1 VYVIS
6 FYSYKGGA
14 GRSMALVNVGVQLAR
29 AGKRVLLVDFDLE
42 APSLSNYNLGI
53 PACKR
58 GVIDYVGD
66 YLQRDRAPDVRDFIS
81 DPRTFPTGGTLC
93 LMPAGTQSPDYQ
105 GRLATVNWLDLY
117 ENRSGYMLIE
127 ELKAQWAAH
136 LAPDYVLI
144 DSRTGYSDV
153 SGICT
158 RQLPNAVCFVFV
170 PNRQHLE
177 GLATVVEQVRDS
189 VAADPVHRPIELFFL
204 ESNVPYHDDERRT
217 LDRNRKIF
225 FEKLKISAFHSTI
238 HHYPHLSLFD
248 QSVFVEEFPDTTLA
262 SEYREL
268 TETLR
273 RENLADR
280 DAVMPQLKQMEF
292 EARITRGLAVNP
304 RNSNKLSEISSLHG
318 TDAEVCFWLGRISRR
333 VGDTD
338 EALIQLN
345 QAIERGYD
353 RPEAYLER
361 ASLELREQ
369 TLAANAVADLRRALE
384 LSTEQPKYGDVHFAL
399 RTLVQLERTDL
410 AELSTAPAL
419 QALSQ
424 GEQVRLAG
432 ELNTSDEAVSL
443 AYSVLNRV
451 QHGTKLEGETLSNWR
466 GALSL
471 CCIRLKK
478 FAEAIQILKESETSM
493 SAEQSRLFN
502 LGVARWAESEVA
514 PTIEFTAL
522 LQLHTENERPDAN
535 YYQCM
540 AIVSYTLGDRDR
552 ARLLLD
558 RAKRLAENT
567 PIRHFSAFRYLRV
580 SPRAFVSDC
589 HALAKQMNNQENLT
603 FPAVNRL
610 SDTDGVRRH

>member
-1 VYVIS
+1 
-6 FYSYKGGA
+6 
-14 GRSMALVNVGVQLAR
+14 MALVNVGAQLAR

-42 APSLSNYNLGI
+42 APSLANYNLGI

-58 GVIDYVGD
+58 GVIDYVND
-66 YLQRDRAPDVRDFIS
+66 YLQSDRAPDVRDFVS
-81 DPRTFPTGGTLC
+81 DPKTFSAGGGTLW
-93 LMPAGTQSPDYQ
+93 LMPAGSQSSDYQ
-105 GRLATVNWLDLY
+105 ERLASINWLDLY
-117 ENRSGYMLIE
+117 ENRSGYMLME

-189 VAADPVHRPIELFFL
+189 VAADPVHRPIESFFV

-217 LDRNRKIF
+217 LEKNRKIF
-225 FEKLKISAFHSTI
+225 REKLKISAFHSTI

-292 EARITRGLAVNP
+292 EARIAQGLSVNP
-304 RNSNKLSEISSLHG
+304 RNRNKLSEISSLHG

-333 VGDTD
+333 VGDVD

-345 QAIERGYD
+345 QAIERGYE

-369 TLAANAVADLRRALE
+369 TLAENAVIDLRRALE
-384 LSTEQPKYGDVHFAL
+384 LSTDQPKYNDVLFAI
-399 RTLVQLERTDL
+399 RTLVQLRRFDL
-410 AELSTAPAL
+410 AELSAAPAL

-424 GEQVRLAG
+424 REQVCLAF
-432 ELNTSDEAVSL
+432 EMNTSDEAVSF
-443 AYSVLNRV
+443 AYSVLTRL
-451 QHGTKLEGETLSNWR
+451 QRDSKLEEEALSNWR
-466 GALSL
+466 SALSL

-478 FAEAIQILKESETSM
+478 FSEANLLLHESEASV

-502 LGVARWAESEVA
+502 LGVARWAEFGDV
-514 PTIEFTAL
+514 PVFEFTAL
-522 LQLHTENERPDAN
+522 LKLHTEHERPDAN
-535 YYQCM
+535 YYQCI
-540 AIVSYTLGDRDR
+540 AIALYALGDRDR
-552 ARLLLD
+552 ASLLLD

-567 PIRHFSAFRYLRV
+567 PILHFSAFRYLRI
-580 SPRAFVSDC
+580 SPQAFVSDC
-589 HALAKQMNNQENLT
+589 HALAKQMGNQEPLM
-603 FPAVNRL
+603 FPALNR
-610 SDTDGVRRH
+610 SSETDGGRRH